1 MLLLSGCVPCVL
13 GLILI
18 EIGIVLAHIRK
29 VRICRLTLLHTA
41 LHLALSLIAVRLGN
55 GIAGLILEI
64 AGLILKI
71 LLLLRHLLILL
82 LSLTLHWLILIGLI
96 LILLRQLIL
105 IRLLLLILLLRLLLR
120 SRRHLHPGLPS
131 HLLQAVLPAC
141 RLRRPR
147 AVPPAPPRTPRTTTC
162 PSRRST
168 HSERN
173 SG

>member
-55 GIAGLILEI
+55 GIAGLILK
-64 AGLILKI
+64 IL

-82 LSLTLHWLILIGLI
+82 LCLTLYGLILIRLILIGL
-96 LILLRQLIL
+96 
-105 IRLLLLILLLRLLLR
+105 LILLLLLLKLLWLLILRGLLLKLLRLLILIQ
-120 SRRHLHPGLPS
+120 SILK
-131 HLLQAVLPAC
+131 LLWLLILILSV
-141 RLRRPR
+141 
-147 AVPPAPPRTPRTTTC
+147 
-162 PSRRST
+162 
-168 HSERN
+168 
-173 SG
+173 